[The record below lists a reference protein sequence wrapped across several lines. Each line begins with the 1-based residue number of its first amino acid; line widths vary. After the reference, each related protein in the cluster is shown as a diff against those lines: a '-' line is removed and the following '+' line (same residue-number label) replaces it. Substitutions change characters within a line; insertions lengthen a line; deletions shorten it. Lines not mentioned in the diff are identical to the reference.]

1 MNQDYDRILKD
12 VKEINKKYKQ
22 FQSKS
27 AYKGLTHEEFKDK
40 MISDHKKLF
49 DTQNFIFNRA
59 VSGELDPTVFSYM
72 ITKAKEIQ
80 RNKISNHDASKD
92 VGQKLVDTF
101 IKPNLKK

>member
-1 MNQDYDRILKD
+1 MIIEEDFVQNDNKIIQHIKELF
-12 VKEINKKYKQ
+12 EINDTQINSLQEYV
-22 FQSKS
+22 
-27 AYKGLTHEEFKDK
+27 K
-40 MISDHKKLF
+40 MITDHKTLF

-72 ITKAKEIQ
+72 ITKAKDIK